1 MENEV
6 RVVLFGLG
14 PMGKLIAKGILE
26 KKGIRIVGAVDI
38 ACLLYTSPSPRD

>member
-26 KKGIRIVGAVDI
+26 KKGMRIVGAVDI
-38 ACLLYTSPSPRD
+38 AEELVGKDL